1 MVSIDRNGA
10 NRPHASLA
18 GSGTKD
24 HYDDDAQ
31 HELHNVLLLL

>member
-1 MVSIDRNGA
+1 MVLVDRNEA

-18 GSGTKD
+18 GSGIEII
-24 HYDDDAQ
+24 YDDDAQ